1 MSIRVRGV
9 QCSLQLA
16 LNPPLE
22 ASTLA
27 RYRLASGSGGWMSYL
42 TYGYYHGTDLRTD
55 VNQWWMVGYAQ
66 GGYTWDDNSAHFTLD
81 ALDANGIPVRRIGDA
96 SGRLHREQ
104 WFAVVN
110 CAPDAASALAP
121 GRPTGWSRRIWWWG
135 RTGWTS
141 ARACATSVTRCSRR
155 SRSRSTIRSAA
166 GHWRGAGPGRA
177 LLVPRGPLQHAAFLP
192 RPDRAVPLC
201 DRWR

>member
-1 MSIRVRGV
+1 MSTPLRRS

-16 LNPPLE
+16 RNPPLE

-55 VNQWWMVGYAQ
+55 VNQWWMVSGYAQ

-81 ALDANGIPVRRIGDA
+81 ALDANGTPVRRVGDA
-96 SGRLHREQ
+96 NGRLHREQ
-104 WFAVVN
+104 WFAAGELRAGRSFRFGAGQTHWVVT
-110 CAPDAASALAP
+110 PYVVV
-121 GRPTGWSRRIWWWG
+121 G

-141 ARACATSVTRCSRR
+141 ARACATSATRCSRR
-155 SRSRSTIRSAA
+155 SRSHSTIRSAA
-166 GHWRGAGPGRA
+166 GHSAQGRA
-177 LLVPRGPLQHAAFLP
+177 WACATGSAKTTTTRRVPT
-192 RPDRAVPLC
+192 
-201 DRWR
+201 WT